1 MKYNE
6 YEVAFSPARLS
17 RYRAACGG
25 NTRKA
30 MTLYRYNMKLCQKYY
45 AILNIFEI
53 ILRNAIDRHF
63 RTYFNDS
70 NWIVHQLQTGGML
83 AYSPKRSEAL
93 KYIGDLTKKGKL
105 TPDKVVSAQ
114 SFGFWTYLFNKI
126 PFNAG
131 GKKILDIFPNK
142 QLGLGQKAV
151 YNELQDIK
159 QFRNRIAH
167 HEPICFDVLGNR
179 NMAYVQQNYNQIL
192 KYISFLGYS
201 NKQLLY
207 GYDVQTEELVNK
219 IMSL

>member
-1 MKYNE
+1 MKYKE

-17 RYRAACGG
+17 RYKAACGG
-25 NTRKA
+25 DTRKA
-30 MTLYRYNMKLCQKYY
+30 MTLYRYNVKLCQKYY
-45 AILNIFEI
+45 AVLNIFEI

-63 RTYFNDS
+63 RLYYNDL
-70 NWIVHQLQTGGML
+70 NWIEHQLQAGGML
-83 AYSPKRSEAL
+83 AHSPQKTEAL
-93 KYIGDLTKKGKL
+93 KHIRDLTKRGKL

-114 SFGFWTYLFNKI
+114 SLGFWTYMFNKI

-131 GKKILDIFPNK
+131 GKKILDVFPNK
-142 QLGLGQKAV
+142 QVGLGQKAV

-167 HEPICFDVLGNR
+167 HEPICFDASWNR
-179 NMAYVQQNYNQIL
+179 NMAYAQQNYKQIL

-201 NKQLLY
+201 DKQILY
-207 GYDVQTEELVNK
+207 GYDVQTKELINK

>member
-1 MKYNE
+1 MNYNE

-25 NTRKA
+25 DTRKA
-30 MTLYRYNMKLCQKYY
+30 MTLYRYNVKLCQKYY
-45 AILNIFEI
+45 AVLNIFEI

-63 RTYFNDS
+63 RAYYNDP
-70 NWIVHQLQTGGML
+70 NWIEHQLQTGGML
-83 AYSPKRSEAL
+83 AYSPKKAEAQ
-93 KYIGDLTKKGKL
+93 KHIHDLMKKGKL
-105 TPDKVVSAQ
+105 TPDKVVAAQ

-131 GKKILDIFPNK
+131 GKKILEIFPNK

-179 NMAYVQQNYNQIL
+179 NLSYMQQNYNTIL

-201 NKQLLY
+201 DKQLLY
-207 GYDVQTEELVNK
+207 GYDVQTKELINK